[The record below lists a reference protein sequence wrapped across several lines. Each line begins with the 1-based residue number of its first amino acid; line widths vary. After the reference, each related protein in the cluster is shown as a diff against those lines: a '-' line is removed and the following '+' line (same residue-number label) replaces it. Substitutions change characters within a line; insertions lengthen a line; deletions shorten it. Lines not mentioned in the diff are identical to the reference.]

1 MRKYTYN
8 RKSAKRHAAEL
19 WQNII
24 QTSLTSLHFECWDF
38 APPSAYPISCTT
50 LKSDYY
56 WYKT

>member
-24 QTSLTSLHFECWDF
+24 QTSLTSLHFERWDF

-50 LKSDYY
+50 LKSDSY
-56 WYKT
+56 